1 MRPELVRQIMP
12 GIPVIRNTTRGG
24 SARAAAKP
32 VQRTGTMRAAGIGRV
47 GLGGRDQPF
56 NAGLAVD
63 HDARAEGHGAL
74 VCPDQVRGPRTEG
87 FRLEGSSL
95 VQLHVG

>member
-32 VQRTGTMRAAGIGRV
+32 VQRTGMVRAEGIGRV
-47 GLGGRDQPF
+47 GPGGPDQPF
-56 NAGLAVD
+56 GAAP
-63 HDARAEGHGAL
+63 AL
-74 VCPDQVRGPRTEG
+74 V
-87 FRLEGSSL
+87 GSPAWL
-95 VQLHVG
+95 

>member
-32 VQRTGTMRAAGIGRV
+32 VQRTGTVRAAGMGRV
-47 GLGGRDQPF
+47 GPGGRDQPF
-56 NAGLAVD
+56 GAGP
-63 HDARAEGHGAL
+63 AL
-74 VCPDQVRGPRTEG
+74 
-87 FRLEGSSL
+87 FGSPAWL
-95 VQLHVG
+95 